1 MKMLKENKGIIISGI
16 LLILLSVCF
25 TVIINF
31 NHFYDGNTSKIIVSF
46 IRTIARLGISVG
58 VFALAYKYGR
68 GFVLKYS
75 WIFAPVGI
83 IFSSIADVQGCID
96 AFGYSI
102 EIVTLTNTLAVLGFA
117 TYFYG
122 YCLKSVIHT
131 IIFWISSFVFLIAL
145 EQNYLTLVMFV
156 MVGLMLI
163 SARKNK
169 LIGKKSIWILNIV
182 LFVVLFLRTIN
193 ITLMGIAELTNLFYD
208 SGYMSFIARVTFM
221 KTKWFGAAV
230 EPWLIGGDV
239 AYYKLLWIFG
249 LFGIVAGVVVFV
261 ALTAFIFFVCKKCFK
276 NVLMNTMPIAY
287 ATASILLVRF
297 VVSMLTN
304 FGIVLDGLFAPIPIL
319 SDGTCGYIAIFA
331 LVGLLLSKNE
341 GNHKTELFKDLKKR
355 TLFDDFLS
363 GLILSV
369 SDYSYEPTETISISL
384 LKQEEKK
391 KYIPDV
397 EEITKKQYMS
407 VKRYCDIYF
416 AELIEKPT
424 NKHKSLEKIT
434 PEINNLLDRLKCL
447 VNWDTNSYHV
457 EKKIYEDKLEF
468 TDGTT
473 SQWFPVYK
481 NIADDLTKAIF
492 EEDKKHIAELWEC
505 VVNNI

>member
-1 MKMLKENKGIIISGI
+1 MLKENKGIIISGI
-16 LLILLSVCF
+16 LLILFSDCF
-25 TVIINF
+25 DAIINF
-31 NHFYDGNTSKIIVSF
+31 NHFYDGNISEMIAYF
-46 IRTIARLGISVG
+46 IRTIARLSISAV

-68 GFVLKYS
+68 GFVLKYGLVFVP
-75 WIFAPVGI
+75 IGI
-83 IFSSIADVQGCID
+83 VLSLIADPQGCID
-96 AFGYSI
+96 VFGYGI
-102 EIVTLTNTLAVLGFA
+102 EIVTLTNTLAVLWLA
-117 TYFYG
+117 TYFYR
-122 YCLKSVIHT
+122 CCMKSVIHT
-131 IIFWISSFVFLIAL
+131 TIFWIVSFLFLIVS
-145 EQNYLTLVMFV
+145 ERGYLTLVLFV
-156 MVGLMLI
+156 MIGLILI
-163 SARKNK
+163 SAGKNN
-169 LIGKKSIWILNIV
+169 LISKKSVWILNIV
-182 LFVVLFLRTIN
+182 LYVVLSLRTIN

-208 SGYMSFIARVTFM
+208 SSYMSFIARVTFM

-230 EPWLIGGDV
+230 EPWLIGGHV

-261 ALTAFIFFVCKKCFK
+261 ALTAFTFFVCKKCFK
-276 NVLMNTMPIAY
+276 NVLTDTTPIAY

-297 VVSMLTN
+297 VISMLTN

-319 SDGTCGYIAIFA
+319 SDGICGYIAIFA

-341 GNHKTELFKDLKKR
+341 GEHKTESFKDLKKR

-369 SDYSYEPTETISISL
+369 SDYSYEPTETISVSL

-391 KYIPDV
+391 KYMPDV

-407 VKRYCDIYF
+407 VKRYCDMYF
-416 AELIEKPT
+416 AKLIEKSAD
-424 NKHKSLEKIT
+424 KHKSLEKIT

-447 VNWDTNSYHV
+447 VNWDTNAYHV
-457 EKKIYEDKLEF
+457 ENKIDEDKLEF

-481 NIADDLTKAIF
+481 KIADDLTKAIF

-505 VVNNI
+505 VINNI